1 MAQDPP
7 SSVDLA
13 ARLAQ
18 LERENRILQ
27 AMLDTVPD
35 AIVFKNADLTIEYAN
50 RAFREWFGLPL
61 EQFHVAD
68 DRSGDDAYA
77 SEYQSHDRQVLRS
90 GLGSEFEERS
100 NAPDGSLIT
109 TRSIKQPVRD
119 ANQVIGLVAVLRDV
133 TSAAQASR
141 SLTETQAR
149 LSRIISN
156 VPGMVFQ
163 FVLHPDGTSEFPYV
177 SEGIRQA
184 FGIEPERL
192 TAERDAL
199 YNWVHPEDQPE
210 FIRSFVESGQLLE
223 PWQWEGRVVYDGIVR
238 WVRGASRPT
247 RTEAGDIL
255 WDGVLMDITLQRENE
270 AALRRLQNRLQQF
283 LDATP
288 VGLYVVEPDGKPYYA
303 NAKAQELLGQQVML
317 PVSQQTET
325 YRTYKIGSETLYPRE
340 ELPTQRALKGEMVH
354 LDDLEFRYADKPATA
369 IEVYA
374 RPIYDPNDQIEY
386 AIATFFDIT
395 ERRQIAQELFDWRQR
410 FDLIM
415 STVELVMYD
424 YDVTNNKIEWS
435 DSVTKILG
443 YPKAEFSLS
452 LDAWAAGLHPDDAPE
467 ALRQLE
473 IAQENCSTYAVE
485 YRFLHHS
492 GHWLWLLDRGFFIP
506 NNDGVA
512 IRMLGLVQDITERK
526 QAEVMREQMQ
536 SQIIEAQAAA
546 LRELSTPLIPI
557 NDRTVIMP
565 LIGSIDSARAT
576 QIVESLLQGVSQMNA
591 GVVILDLTGVPVVDT
606 QVASALLQAARA
618 VRLLGAEVV
627 LTGIRPEIAQTLVSL
642 GISLGDVV
650 TLSNL
655 QSGIERA
662 LNRRLS

>member
-1 MAQDPP
+1 MAQDP
-7 SSVDLA
+7 SSPVDLA
-13 ARLAQ
+13 ARVAQ
-18 LERENRILQ
+18 LEQENRILQ

-35 AIVFKNADLTIEYAN
+35 AIVYKNADLTIEYAN

-61 EQFHVAD
+61 EQFRVAE
-68 DRSGDDAYA
+68 DRSSDDVYA

-141 SLTETQAR
+141 SLSETQAR

-163 FVLHPDGTSEFPYV
+163 FVLHPDGSSEFPYV

-192 TAERDAL
+192 TSERDAL

-223 PWQWEGRVVYDGIVR
+223 AWQWEGRVVYDGVVR

-255 WDGVLMDITLQRENE
+255 WDGVLMDITAQRENE
-270 AALRRLQNRLQQF
+270 VALRRLQNRLQQF

-288 VGLYVVEPDGKPYYA
+288 VGLYVIDPEGKPYYA
-303 NAKAQELLGQQVML
+303 NAKAQELLGQNAML
-317 PVSQQTET
+317 PVSEQTET
-325 YRTYKIGSETLYPRE
+325 YRTYKVGSETIYPRE
-340 ELPTQRALKGEMVH
+340 ELPTQRALRGEIVH
-354 LDDLEFRYADKPATA
+354 LDDLEFRYTGKPAIS
-369 IEVYA
+369 IEVFA
-374 RPIYDPNDQIEY
+374 RPIYDTNNEIEY

-395 ERRQIAQELFDWRQR
+395 ERRQIAQELLDWQQR

-424 YDVTNNKIEWS
+424 YDVFNNRIEWS

-452 LDAWAAGLHPDDAPE
+452 VDAWAAGIHPEDAPE
-467 ALRQLE
+467 ALRLLDV
-473 IAQENCSTYAVE
+473 AQSACSSYAVE
-485 YRFLHHS
+485 YRFLHHA
-492 GHWLWLLDRGFFIP
+492 GHYIWLLDRGFFIP
-506 NNDGVA
+506 NKEGVA
-512 IRMLGLVQDITERK
+512 VRMLGLVQDMTERK
-526 QAEVMREQMQ
+526 QAEVMRDQIQ
-536 SQIIEAQAAA
+536 GQIIEAQAAA

-557 NDRTVIMP
+557 NERTVIMP
-565 LIGSIDSARAT
+565 LIGSIDSARAS

-606 QVASALLQAARA
+606 QVAGALLQAARA

-642 GISLGDVV
+642 GINLNDVV

-662 LNRRLS
+662 LNRRLA